1 MNSKLFYQTSYSYIL
16 KQSNFKSIESLY
28 HLNLTINRNKPYLNN
43 IYYSNNRIMSRNL
56 CLSCFPCIK
65 IQKQNYSN
73 SNENLVS
80 PENQNQVAQ
89 TENTHKKCIFCHL
102 DKNRIIYE
110 DDKIIAFH
118 DIKPAAKI
126 HILII
131 PRAHIVS
138 VKDLNYK
145 DHKEILENMKV
156 AGVKI
161 LKDLGYT
168 KPCLKNENHKIYNY
182 DSVNEESDGDKGIP
196 ILNTLLISNKE
207 YDSILGFHIPPFTS
221 VGHLH
226 LHLLG
231 LPFKNWVKSCKYKS
245 IRFPHYFESIDN
257 IIEELKKKEE
267 KKKEKA
273 ASNAE
278 ASSSKQPQNDIN
290 NEHVINIDDS
300 KPSNSTNS
308 SSNANTSSSSSS
320 VITET
325 TPIYPKQPEMK
336 V

>member
-1 MNSKLFYQTSYSYIL
+1 
-16 KQSNFKSIESLY
+16 
-28 HLNLTINRNKPYLNN
+28 
-43 IYYSNNRIMSRNL
+43 MSRNL

-73 SNENLVS
+73 SNENLIS
-80 PENQNQVAQ
+80 SENQNQVVQ
-89 TENTHKKCIFCHL
+89 TENAHKKCLFCNL

-110 DDKIIAFH
+110 DDKVIAFH

-156 AGVKI
+156 VGVKI
-161 LKDLGYT
+161 LKDFGYT

-182 DSVNEESDGDKGIP
+182 DSVSEENDSNKEISIP
-196 ILNTLLISNKE
+196 NTLLISDKE

-257 IIEELKKKEE
+257 IIEELKKKDE
-267 KKKEKA
+267 KKKA
-273 ASNAE
+273 ASNTE
-278 ASSSKQPQNDIN
+278 ASSAKQPQNTVN
-290 NEHVINIDDS
+290 KEHVINIDGS
-300 KPSNSTNS
+300 KPGNSTNS
-308 SSNANTSSSSSS
+308 NANASSVSSSSSA
-320 VITET
+320 VAET